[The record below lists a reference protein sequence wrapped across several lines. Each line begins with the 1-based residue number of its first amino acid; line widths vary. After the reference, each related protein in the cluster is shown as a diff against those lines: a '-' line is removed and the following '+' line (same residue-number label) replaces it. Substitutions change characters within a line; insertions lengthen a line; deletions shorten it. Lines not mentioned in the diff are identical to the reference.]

1 MGLMSCYTEIHGD
14 DTENELATIITG
26 KVIEI
31 HLMLGLDL
39 LESAYQACLERL
51 LESGP
56 FVEKEKPLP
65 VTYKEVKLEQDYRLD
80 LLVEQKVVI
89 ELKTVET
96 LTDVHTAQLLTY
108 LKLSGYQL
116 GLLINFNVKILRDG
130 VKRLASFPL

>member
-1 MGLMSCYTEIHGD
+1 
-14 DTENELATIITG
+14 
-26 KVIEI
+26 
-31 HLMLGLDL
+31 MLVLDL

-51 LESGP
+51 LESGL

-130 VKRLASFPL
+130 IKRLASFPL